1 MALAARA
8 RLKVGYVVSEFP
20 LVGDERLLDELLALE
35 HSQVD
40 LQVFCLTHSNDDRP
54 LPKAARLHLRVGYP
68 PASRPVGLPTG
79 TAATSAAGDRR
90 VARHRPAFRPA
101 ASWISGAVVDARIQH
116 LHAHSAGRCAAVV
129 REVARMTGI
138 TYSFSVGASDLGPSG
153 VAPNELREGTRG
165 AQFVVTRNEAT
176 LGMFARICGPT
187 MLHKVYRMYDGIDLS
202 CVPFHDD
209 RERRDDAL
217 LVVAGPKGND
227 GIAELLVAVG
237 RLASHGR
244 PLELTVLT
252 TPGSEAA
259 VRSEAACRGL
269 NQSVTVIS
277 APSDSILRDLLQTH
291 TLLLAPWAA
300 SGPNGEIPCVLLQAM
315 ALGLPIVASDLPGF
329 REAIEDGWTGRLIS
343 PGDSIWLAGAME
355 TLLDNPRLRTRMARA
370 ARERV
375 EREFSV
381 DSNVSRLARLFERA
395 ATPHNPPLHVVPPR
409 LRRAGTT

>member
-1 MALAARA
+1 MAMTARPQ
-8 RLKVGYVVSEFP
+8 LKVAYVVREFP
-20 LVGDERLLDELLALE
+20 LAGDERLLDELLALE
-35 HSQVD
+35 HGQVD
-40 LQVFCLTHSNDDRP
+40 LQVFSLNRSNGYRQP
-54 LPKAARLHLRVGYP
+54 SKAARLHAPIGYP
-68 PASRPVGLPTG
+68 PARRHIGG
-79 TAATSAAGDRR
+79 TSMAAATTAVGERRLARSRSAT
-90 VARHRPAFRPA
+90 RPE
-101 ASWISGAVVDARIQH
+101 ASWISGAVLDAGIQH
-116 LHAHSAGRCAAVV
+116 LHAHSAGRCTTVA
-129 REVARMTGI
+129 REVARTTGI

-153 VAPNELREGTRG
+153 VSPNELREGTRG
-165 AQFVVTRNEAT
+165 AQFVLTRNEAS
-176 LGMFARICGPT
+176 LGMFAGICGPT

-209 RERRDDAL
+209 RERRDAAL

-237 RLASHGR
+237 RLASQGR
-244 PLELTVLT
+244 TLELTVLT
-252 TPGSEAA
+252 APGSEAG

-277 APSDSILRDLLQTH
+277 APSDSIMRDLLHTH
-291 TLLLAPWAA
+291 TLLVAPWTA
-300 SGPNGEIPCVLLQAM
+300 SGPNGEIPCVLLEAM
-315 ALGLPIVASDLPGF
+315 ALGLPIIASDLPGF
-329 REAIEDGWTGRLIS
+329 GEAIEDGWTGRLIT

-355 TLLDNPRLRTRMARA
+355 TLLENPRLRTRMARA

-381 DSNVSRLARLFERA
+381 DCNVSRLARLFERA

>member
-1 MALAARA
+1 MAMTAHPQ
-8 RLKVGYVVSEFP
+8 LKVAYVVREFP
-20 LVGDERLLDELLALE
+20 VVGDERLLDELLALE

-40 LQVFCLTHSNDDRP
+40 LQVFSLNPSNGYRQP
-54 LPKAARLHLRVGYP
+54 SKAARLHARIGYP
-68 PASRPVGLPTG
+68 PARSPAGHTSVAAATTAAGERRLPRSRP
-79 TAATSAAGDRR
+79 AT
-90 VARHRPAFRPA
+90 RPE
-101 ASWISGAVVDARIQH
+101 ASWISGAVLDAGIQH
-116 LHAHSAGRCAAVV
+116 LHAHSAGRCTEVA

-153 VAPNELREGTRG
+153 VSPSELREGTRG
-165 AQFVVTRNEAT
+165 AQFVVTRNEAS
-176 LGMFARICGPT
+176 LGMFAGICGPT

-237 RLASHGR
+237 RLAGQGR
-244 PLELTVLT
+244 TLELTVLIA
-252 TPGSEAA
+252 PGSEAG

-269 NQSVTVIS
+269 NESVTVIS
-277 APSDSILRDLLQTH
+277 APSDSIMRDLLQTH
-291 TLLLAPWAA
+291 TLLVAPWTA

-315 ALGLPIVASDLPGF
+315 ALGLPIIASDLPGF
-329 REAIEDGWTGRLIS
+329 REAIADGWTGRLIS
-343 PGDSIWLAGAME
+343 AGDSIWLAGAME
-355 TLLDNPRLRTRMARA
+355 TLLENPRLRTRMARA

-381 DSNVSRLARLFERA
+381 DCNVTRLARLFERA
-395 ATPHNPPLHVVPPR
+395 ATPQNPPFHVVPPR
-409 LRRAGTT
+409 LRRAGTS